1 MDPMGLVAMLQKT
14 TAKRGDGRRQSVSMA
29 WGTTQDPHGGAND
42 GRAETRQYK
51 SLQRVGPKN
60 IPGLVSS

>member
-1 MDPMGLVAMLQKT
+1 
-14 TAKRGDGRRQSVSMA
+14 MA

-60 IPGLVSS
+60 IPVSKQLVTPIYKPFRPFRRSITTFRGPTNHGY